1 MKKLTPT
8 EIQKKIIE
16 KEGNLVVTASA
27 GTGKTFTLVQKI
39 DYETQRYKGFKTIA
53 AITFT
58 IKAAKEI
65 KDRLNNID
73 TSEFFIGTNNS
84 FAIDEV
90 IRPFIRD
97 VYGDVFNLKIDPDYN
112 QKFNTIHEGLNFLKK
127 GILGSYTDNK
137 TNFVFELAL
146 IIVKKSKACSLYLKS
161 KYRKL
166 YIDEYQDSD
175 KDMHEFFM
183 YLVDNLGID
192 AFIVGD
198 EKQSIYLWRNANPKY
213 FKSIKEKSNFSYKP
227 LLENHRSCKQI
238 QNYSNLLFA
247 ETRHLYTQLSE
258 LENIILIDS
267 YEWAKCCKELISPDK
282 NLAILRYSKA
292 NAQNNANLLSAE
304 GLNTIFIPLIPVNEI
319 TNEYAWL
326 CQEVCKFCKLEHYS
340 VYDVINANPLDL
352 YNFDIGKLKIDL
364 FELKKLLT
372 TENNFRKQLTSIFS
386 IYFNYSLKEVDIN
399 RIWISVSD
407 DIYTPAFE
415 PEKYKNVSMTFHS
428 SKGLEFDQVI
438 IFSEDYPLYN
448 DSSFYNHYVAATR
461 AKEKLI
467 IVHDRKARNS
477 INYLTNLQ
485 KTISPYRLQ
494 DLLIC
499 NIDFRNNSPPL
510 LF

>member
-39 DYETQRYKGFKTIA
+39 DYEAQRHKGFKTIA

-213 FKSIKEKSNFSYKP
+213 FKSIKEKSNF
-227 LLENHRSCKQI
+227 
-238 QNYSNLLFA
+238 F
-247 ETRHLYTQLSE
+247 
-258 LENIILIDS
+258 
-267 YEWAKCCKELISPDK
+267 
-282 NLAILRYSKA
+282 
-292 NAQNNANLLSAE
+292 
-304 GLNTIFIPLIPVNEI
+304 V
-319 TNEYAWL
+319 
-326 CQEVCKFCKLEHYS
+326 
-340 VYDVINANPLDL
+340 
-352 YNFDIGKLKIDL
+352 
-364 FELKKLLT
+364 
-372 TENNFRKQLTSIFS
+372 
-386 IYFNYSLKEVDIN
+386 
-399 RIWISVSD
+399 
-407 DIYTPAFE
+407 
-415 PEKYKNVSMTFHS
+415 
-428 SKGLEFDQVI
+428 
-438 IFSEDYPLYN
+438 
-448 DSSFYNHYVAATR
+448 
-461 AKEKLI
+461 
-467 IVHDRKARNS
+467 
-477 INYLTNLQ
+477 
-485 KTISPYRLQ
+485 
-494 DLLIC
+494 
-499 NIDFRNNSPPL
+499 
-510 LF
+510 